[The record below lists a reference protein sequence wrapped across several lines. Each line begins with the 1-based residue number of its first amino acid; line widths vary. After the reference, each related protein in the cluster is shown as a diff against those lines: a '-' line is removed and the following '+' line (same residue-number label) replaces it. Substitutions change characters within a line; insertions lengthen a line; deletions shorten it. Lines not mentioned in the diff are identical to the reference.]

1 MPKLTED
8 ELKRIQF
15 LKEETLEVVAT
26 LGELEYRRILNDL
39 LIEAQKER
47 IKELNKGETEII
59 KELEAKYGIIRL
71 NLETGEYS

>member
-8 ELKRIQF
+8 ELKRVQL

-26 LGELEYRRILNDL
+26 LGELEYRRLLNEL
-39 LIEAQKER
+39 LIEKQKEK
-47 IKELNKGETEII
+47 IKELNKIETGILE
-59 KELEAKYGIIRL
+59 ELEAKYGIIQL